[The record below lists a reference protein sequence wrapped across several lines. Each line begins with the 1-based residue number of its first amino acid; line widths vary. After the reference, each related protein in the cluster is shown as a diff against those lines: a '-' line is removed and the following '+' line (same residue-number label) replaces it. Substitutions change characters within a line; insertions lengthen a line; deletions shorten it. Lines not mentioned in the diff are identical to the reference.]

1 MQIDGVAARIEYSA
15 PQHVRDVISSL
26 GRTEDVRFSPNNR
39 RLAVAEFF
47 KNKVAIFDISITT
60 SGNSK
65 HITLTSAHEISSSHL
80 NLPHGLDFIDDEKI
94 IVANRGGHPCIFD
107 LSSDTLGSTEMT
119 PLAIIR
125 SDKIAIPG
133 SVGVVKKR
141 PGLYEALICN
151 NVGNNVTRHLIDLR
165 AGCST
170 TNNEVLFK
178 KRIDVPDGICLSKE
192 MQWIA
197 VSNHCAHNVLLYE
210 NTPSLNESSDPD
222 GILRC
227 ANYPH
232 GLRFTSDGRFI
243 LVADGDLPYVHIYE
257 KDDAGWRG
265 VRNPLSSFRVLNDE
279 DYLRGRDGVPGEGGP
294 KGIDIDDATNIF
306 VTTCQEQPLAFF
318 DLSAVLESA
327 GTRKNLLH
335 QKAME
340 FKYEL
345 YLQDDLNTK
354 LHEAN
359 AKLLTFLNSKSW
371 RITAPLRWIF
381 SALRK
386 ITAKSF

>member
-1 MQIDGVAARIEYSA
+1 MQIDDVAARIDYSA

-39 RLAVAEFF
+39 RLAVAGFL
-47 KNKVAIFDISITT
+47 KNKVGIFDISVSI
-60 SGNSK
+60 SANSK

-80 NLPHGLDFIDDEKI
+80 KLPHGLDFIDDEKL
-94 IVANRGGHPCIFD
+94 IVANREGHTCVFD
-107 LSSDTLGSTEMT
+107 LSSDTLGSADMT
-119 PLAIIR
+119 PLAVIP

-133 SVGVVKKR
+133 SVRVIKKR
-141 PGLYEALICN
+141 QGFYEALIVN
-151 NVGNNVTRHLIDLR
+151 GGGNTVTRHLIDLG
-165 AGCST
+165 AGCSI
-170 TNNEVLFK
+170 TNHEVLFK
-178 KRIDVPDGICLSKE
+178 KRLDVPDGICLSKE

-197 VSNHCAHNVLLYE
+197 VSNHSAHNVLLYE

-265 VRNPLSSFRVLNDE
+265 VRNPLSSFRVLNND
-279 DYLRGRDGVPGEGGP
+279 DYLRGRDSRPGEGGP
-294 KGIDIDDATNIF
+294 KGIDIHDATNIF

-327 GTRKNLLH
+327 GTRKNSLD
-335 QKAME
+335 QKALE

-345 YLQDDLNTK
+345 YLQDDDNTK
-354 LHEAN
+354 LDKAI
-359 AKLLTFLNSKSW
+359 AALLAFQNSKSW

-381 SALRK
+381 SALQK
-386 ITAKSF
+386 ITGKLF

>member
-1 MQIDGVAARIEYSA
+1 MQIDDVAARIEYSA
-15 PQHVRDVISSL
+15 PQDVRDVIASI

-39 RLAVAEFF
+39 RLAVAGFF
-47 KNKVAIFDISITT
+47 KNKVAIFDISVTA

-65 HITLTSAHEISSSHL
+65 HITLTSAYEISSSHL
-80 NLPHGLDFIDDEKI
+80 KLPHGLDFIDDEKI

-133 SVGVVKKR
+133 SVRVVKKR
-141 PGLYEALICN
+141 QGLYEALICN
-151 NVGNNVTRHLIDLR
+151 NAGNTVTRHLIDFR
-165 AGCST
+165 AGCSI

-178 KRIDVPDGICLSKE
+178 KRIDVPDGICMSKE

-197 VSNHCAHNVLLYE
+197 VSNHDAHNVLLYE

-232 GLRFTSDGRFI
+232 GLRFTSDGCFI
-243 LVADGDLPYVHIYE
+243 LVADGDLPYVHIYA

-265 VRNPLSSFRVLNDE
+265 VRNPLSSFRVLNNK
-279 DYLRGRDGVPGEGGP
+279 DYLRGRDNVPGEGGP
-294 KGIDIDDATNIF
+294 KGIDINEAAKIF

-327 GTRKNLLH
+327 GTRKSLQRTLNQRTLEL
-335 QKAME
+335 
-340 FKYEL
+340 KYEL
-345 YLQDDLNTK
+345 ALLD
-354 LHEAN
+354 EAN
-359 AKLLTFLNSKSW
+359 AKLLKFENSKSW

-381 SALRK
+381 TAVRK
-386 ITAKSF
+386 IMAKSF